1 MDHAIRCGREY
12 SHEHMAVSTSF
23 EGR

>member
-1 MDHAIRCGREY
+1 MDLAIRCGREY
-12 SHEHMAVSTSF
+12 SHEHMAVSTPF

>member
-1 MDHAIRCGREY
+1 MDLATRCGREY
-12 SHEHMAVSTSF
+12 SHEHMAVSTPF